1 MRRREGINNEKPKR
15 WRLVFFIRLFKNTE
29 RHREEEERASQ
40 NTDKRCIGSVLL
52 LWSCMKFKGA
62 MINNFHSL

>member
-1 MRRREGINNEKPKR
+1 MHRREGINNKNH
-15 WRLVFFIRLFKNTE
+15 LGFFIQLFKNTE

-62 MINNFHSL
+62 INLKHDK